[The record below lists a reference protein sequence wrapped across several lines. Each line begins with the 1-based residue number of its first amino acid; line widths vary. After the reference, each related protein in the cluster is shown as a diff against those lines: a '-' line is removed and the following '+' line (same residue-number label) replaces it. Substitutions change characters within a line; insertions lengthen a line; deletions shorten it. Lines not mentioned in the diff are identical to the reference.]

1 MKKTIRLT
9 ESDLVKIVKKVI
21 KEQGAS
27 SDIRKIIAPASDDLV
42 RAFGDDAARGIES
55 ALSRAISKQGNLME
69 KEGVLYLKSLRGGD
83 GVKVESVKK
92 ALDAVASGKLTMDQV
107 LNTLPRQLADGSE
120 FRSAFQN
127 LKLNPT
133 PSTSIKLTPGT
144 PEYNKH
150 YGLPSNWKGTKEG
163 YHEKMTGKN
172 FYSGSN

>member
-9 ESDLVKIVKKVI
+9 ESDLVKIVKKII
-21 KEQGAS
+21 KEQGSVGA
-27 SDIRKIIAPASDDLV
+27 IRKIIAPASDDLV
-42 RAFGDDAARGIES
+42 KAFGDDAAKSIES
-55 ALSRAISKQGNLME
+55 ALSKAISKQGNLVE
-69 KEGVLYLKSLRGGD
+69 KQGVLYLKSSRGTE
-83 GVKVESVKK
+83 VKVESVKK
-92 ALDAVASGKLTMDQV
+92 ALDAVSQGLLPIESV

-120 FRSAFQN
+120 FRSSFQN

-150 YGLPSNWKGTKEG
+150 YGLPTNWKGTKEG
-163 YHEKMTGKN
+163 YHEKMTGKK

>member
-1 MKKTIRLT
+1 MKKTVRLT

-21 KEQGAS
+21 NEQASFGA
-27 SDIRKIIAPASDDLV
+27 IRKIIAPASDDLV
-42 RAFGDDAARGIES
+42 RAFGDDAARSIES
-55 ALSRAISKQGNLME
+55 ALSRAISKQGNLVE
-69 KEGVLYLKSLRGGD
+69 KQGVLYLKSLSGTE
-83 GVKVESVKK
+83 VKVESVKK
-92 ALDAVASGKLTMDQV
+92 ALDAVASGKLSMDQV

-120 FRSAFQN
+120 FRSSFQN

-163 YHEKMTGKN
+163 YHEKMTGKK